1 MPANNQPRWVYNCAN
16 FISALI
22 VSCFAMMLPLWLALV
37 VNIAILAYAVNI
49 LRSLK
54 TEGDAGYAVGGTALT
69 IGLAT
74 SGMML
79 MRFELIVIGVLL
91 FLAAAV
97 ASAVCSKRAY
107 GKK

>member
-16 FISALI
+16 FICALI
-22 VSCFAMMLPLWLALV
+22 VSCFAILLPFWLALGI
-37 VNIAILAYAVNI
+37 NIAILAYAFNI

-54 TEGDAGYAVGGTALT
+54 TEGDAGYAVGGTVLT

-74 SGMML
+74 SGL
-79 MRFELIVIGVLL
+79 LLIRVELIVIGVLV